1 MSEASDCHD
10 AMHGLVSG
18 LGNALF
24 VGMANGRA
32 QHAQRQANI
41 ARCSSAASGARA
53 DVYAATAAD
62 LRERLADADDDIC
75 RLTAERDDFER
86 RLRNLAMYVNDL
98 RDAGK
103 IAA

>member
-10 AMHGLVSG
+10 AMHGLFSG

-41 ARCSSAASGARA
+41 ARCGSAASGARA
-53 DVYAATAAD
+53 DVYAATAAN
-62 LRERLADADDDIC
+62 LRERLADAEEDVA
-75 RLTAERDDFER
+75 RLTIERDDFER
-86 RLRNLAMYVNDL
+86 RLANLVRYVNGL

-103 IAA
+103 LAA